1 MSLYGILESPMNELI
16 ADKQKQLSEL
26 CRRFHVRRLALFG
39 SSLNS
44 DFDPGRSDLD
54 FLVEFQTLAEG
65 EHAHSYF
72 GLSEALQTL
81 FGRPV
86 DLIERDA
93 IRNPYIKQE
102 IERTQQTVYGA

>member
-1 MSLYGILESPMNELI
+1 MNELI
-16 ADKQKQLSEL
+16 AAKQEQLGEV
-26 CRRFHVRRLALFG
+26 CRRFRVRRLTLFG
-39 SSLNS
+39 LSVGSG
-44 DFDPGRSDLD
+44 FDPRRSDLD
-54 FLVEFQTLAEG
+54 FMVEFQTLAEG
-65 EHAHSYF
+65 EHAHAYF
-72 GLSEALQTL
+72 GLSEALQTF